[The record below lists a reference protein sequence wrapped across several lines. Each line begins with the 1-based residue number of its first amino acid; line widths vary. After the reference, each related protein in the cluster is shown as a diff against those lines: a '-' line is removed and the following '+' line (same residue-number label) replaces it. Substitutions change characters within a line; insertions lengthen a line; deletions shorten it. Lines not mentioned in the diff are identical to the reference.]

1 MLINSADFQ
10 RQFGKFRE
18 MAQREPVTVTS
29 YGRESVVLLSATEY
43 KRLKSQDR
51 RSFHPLPAAENLFP
65 ETFEVFDV
73 RLDFVVG
80 LSGRSGPDDESAV
93 RGLRGVDNL
102 AQAAPFGVG
111 FDLS

>member
-51 RSFHPLPAAENLFP
+51 RSFHPSQ
-65 ETFEVFDV
+65 
-73 RLDFVVG
+73 
-80 LSGRSGPDDESAV
+80 LSDEE
-93 RGLRGVDNL
+93 L
-102 AQAAPFGVG
+102 AQIAATDAPAEAAA
-111 FDLS
+111 FDHELKS